1 MKIDVHPQT
10 ALIPYIR
17 GQLAPDESEGVRL
30 HLEGCAACRAET
42 ASLLATWEEVSARME
57 ELPQPEWIA
66 YRSEL
71 RRKLDARRCSRR
83 RRRRWMLG
91 IASLTAAGA
100 AAAATLLL
108 VVRPPTHALPPVEEL
123 ALEQQLGS
131 NDLGLLRNYPVVER
145 LDLLENYDVIEH
157 LNELSPAPR
166 EQHDS
171 RS

>member
-1 MKIDVHPQT
+1 
-10 ALIPYIR
+10 
-17 GQLAPDESEGVRL
+17 
-30 HLEGCAACRAET
+30 
-42 ASLLATWEEVSARME
+42 VSARLQ

-71 RRKLDARRCSRR
+71 RRKLDARHVS
-83 RRRRWMLG
+83 RRRRWMFAL
-91 IASLTAAGA
+91 ASLTAAGA

-108 VVRPPTHALPPVEEL
+108 VVRSPTHPVPPVEEL

-131 NDLGLLRNYPVVER
+131 NDLGLLRNYPMVEQ

-157 LNELSPAPR
+157 LNELSPALR

>member
-1 MKIDVHPQT
+1 MKMDVHPQP
-10 ALIPYIR
+10 ALVPYIR
-17 GQLAPDESEGVRL
+17 GQLGPDESEGVRL
-30 HLEGCAACRAET
+30 HLEGCAACRAEA
-42 ASLLATWEEVSARME
+42 ASLLATWEEVSARMG
-57 ELPQPEWIA
+57 ELPQPEWTA

-71 RRKLDARRCSRR
+71 RRKLEARQFSRR
-83 RRRRWMLG
+83 RRWTFGL
-91 IASLTAAGA
+91 ASLTAAGA
-100 AAAATLLL
+100 AAATTLLL
-108 VVRPPTHALPPVEEL
+108 AVRPPTRAVPPVEEL

-166 EQHDS
+166 EPHDS

>member
-1 MKIDVHPQT
+1 MNMDVHPQP
-10 ALIPYIR
+10 ALVPYVR
-17 GQLAPDESEGVRL
+17 GQLGPDESEAVRL
-30 HLEGCAACRAET
+30 HLEGCAACRAEA
-42 ASLLATWEEVSARME
+42 ASLLSTWEEVSARME

-71 RRKLDARRCSRR
+71 RRKLDARHFN
-83 RRRRWMLG
+83 RRRRWMFGL
-91 IASLTAAGA
+91 ASLTAAGA
-100 AAAATLLL
+100 AAAAALLL
-108 VVRPPTHALPPVEEL
+108 VVRSPTHAVPPVEEL

-157 LNELSPAPR
+157 LNELSPAPS

>member
-1 MKIDVHPQT
+1 
-10 ALIPYIR
+10 
-17 GQLAPDESEGVRL
+17 
-30 HLEGCAACRAET
+30 
-42 ASLLATWEEVSARME
+42 
-57 ELPQPEWIA
+57 
-66 YRSEL
+66 L
-71 RRKLDARRCSRR
+71 RRKLEACQFSRR
-83 RRRRWMLG
+83 RRWTFGL
-91 IASLTAAGA
+91 ASLTAAGA
-100 AAAATLLL
+100 AAATTLLL
-108 VVRPPTHALPPVEEL
+108 AVRPPTRAVPPVEQL

>member
-1 MKIDVHPQT
+1 MKINVHPQP
-10 ALIPYIR
+10 ALVPYVR
-17 GQLAPDESEGVRL
+17 GQLGPDEAEGVRL
-30 HLEGCAACRAET
+30 HLEGCAACRTEA
-42 ASLLATWEEVSARME
+42 ASLAATWEEVSARLE

-71 RRKLDARRCSRR
+71 RRKLDARHFSRR
-83 RRRRWMLG
+83 RRWIFGL
-91 IASLTAAGA
+91 ASLTAAGA
-100 AAAATLLL
+100 VAAAALLL
-108 VVRPPTHALPPVEEL
+108 VARPPTRAVPPVEEL

-157 LNELSPAPR
+157 LNELSPAPT

>member
-1 MKIDVHPQT
+1 MKMDVHPQP
-10 ALIPYIR
+10 ALVPYVR
-17 GQLAPDESEGVRL
+17 GQLGPDESEEVRL
-30 HLEGCAACRAET
+30 HLEGCAACRAEAT
-42 ASLLATWEEVSARME
+42 SLLATWEEVSARLE
-57 ELPQPEWIA
+57 ELPQPEWMA

-71 RRKLDARRCSRR
+71 RRKLDARHVS
-83 RRRRWMLG
+83 RRRRWMFGL
-91 IASLTAAGA
+91 ASLTAAGA

-108 VVRPPTHALPPVEEL
+108 VVRSPPHAVPPVEEL
-123 ALEQQLGS
+123 ALEQQLVS
-131 NDLGLLRNYPVVER
+131 NDLGLLRNYPVVEQ

>member
-1 MKIDVHPQT
+1 MKMDVHPQP
-10 ALIPYIR
+10 ALVPYAR
-17 GQLAPDESEGVRL
+17 GQLGSDESEAVRL
-30 HLEGCAACRAET
+30 HLEGCAACRAEA
-42 ASLLATWEEVSARME
+42 ASLLATLEEVSARIQ

-71 RRKLDARRCSRR
+71 RRKLDARHFSRR
-83 RRRRWMLG
+83 RWIFGL
-91 IASLTAAGA
+91 ASLTAAGA
-100 AAAATLLL
+100 AVAATLLL
-108 VVRPPTHALPPVEEL
+108 VVRSPTHPVPPVEEL

>member
-1 MKIDVHPQT
+1 MKMDAHPER
-10 ALIPYIR
+10 ALVPYVR
-17 GQLAPDESEGVRL
+17 GQLGPDESEGVRL
-30 HLEGCAACRAET
+30 HLEGCTACRVEA
-42 ASLLATWEEVSARME
+42 ASLLATFEEVSARIE
-57 ELPQPEWIA
+57 ELPKPEWIA

-71 RRKLDARRCSRR
+71 RRKLDARHFRSRR
-83 RRRRWMLG
+83 RWRFG

-100 AAAATLLL
+100 AVAATLLL
-108 VVRPPTHALPPVEEL
+108 VARPPTQAVPPVEEL

-166 EQHDS
+166 EPHDS

>member
-1 MKIDVHPQT
+1 MKMDVHPQL
-10 ALIPYIR
+10 ALVPYVR
-17 GQLAPDESEGVRL
+17 GQLGQDESEEVRL
-30 HLEGCAACRAET
+30 HLEGCTACRAEA
-42 ASLLATWEEVSARME
+42 ASLLAIWEELSARME
-57 ELPQPEWIA
+57 ELPQQEWIA

-71 RRKLDARRCSRR
+71 RRKLEARQFRR
-83 RRRRWMLG
+83 RRRRIFALM
-91 IASLTAAGA
+91 SLTAAGA
-100 AAAATLLL
+100 AAAAMLML
-108 VVRPPTHALPPVEEL
+108 VVRSPTHAVPAVEEL

-157 LNELSPAPR
+157 LNELSPASPR